1 MESAKETGLGGLTD
15 RPSMVSP
22 EFPREFQEGLAGIQ
36 MKDPF
41 DAKTMEGMKS
51 YAKYVAMVVRNATE
65 DPLRKICG
73 PNRSFALSL
82 AS

>member
-1 MESAKETGLGGLTD
+1 
-15 RPSMVSP
+15 
-22 EFPREFQEGLAGIQ
+22 

-41 DAKTMEGMKS
+41 DAKTREGMKS

-73 PNRSFALSL
+73 PNRSFAPSL